1 MAYKSPVTNK
11 YMGSSFAGRVNPG
24 RENELTQ
31 LARSLDTFSDAL
43 PQGLQAYKGKKVEDA
58 QERLEELKTTMS
70 PEELNAYILKGEDPV
85 LSNKWAVSVVD
96 GQVGRFEAAH
106 TIRKIVENGEQY
118 NFPEQDRRS
127 FYNLFMPDM
136 STKSS
141 SFKNGFSVHLNDWM
155 ANDLMRDAQRRA
167 EFKQEN
173 KINEI
178 VTFYSTA
185 QYENMEEFWTYANSL
200 KSELPST
207 DGKKNFF
214 ASNEDINNAAIQF
227 AKNILLNAQQPSDLD
242 LARNILTSDRGK
254 GENGTVLGS
263 LKDTNRTDVAELL
276 NKINDADFA
285 LLNRNR
291 TIEQYQDEIAFDEVM
306 SRAMK
311 PEILNDFAAQQK
323 FIEEVGAIDPKLVP
337 IYKQL
342 IDVNREVV
350 RDPTIINNFRK
361 NIARGDFAGDYE
373 AFLNEFIALGIPN
386 NKYESLRV
394 DWSQAHAREF
404 NGEAQIHE
412 SNSDYK
418 RGIANAKSVVRSLY
432 TIMKDNY
439 PIELPNAG
447 EAIVNVEEFF
457 IDAITAYEAEARD
470 AGREI
475 SNQERKDFMRELR
488 DTAIEQFKPD
498 LEDTR
503 PAAIGDGLSMGE
515 LMSEVTANQT
525 NTATILQDFANQA
538 ESFDFT
544 PFEETDN
551 MQVADQRERYME
563 DFTEEVATKLFNEVL
578 PDYLSNNIRAFVAS
592 IRPEQVQQLAEAY
605 RVTEDEMLRILGR
618 MEEMQTDG

>member
-214 ASNEDINNAAIQF
+214 ASNEDINNDALEDSKEIETNVISDNPKSMGHGPAIRRM
-227 AKNILLNAQQPSDLD
+227 LD
-242 LARNILTSDRGK
+242 EHEIDPAEIIGTGK
-254 GENGTVLGS
+254 DGRIT
-263 LKDTNRTDVAELL
+263 KTDVKNYL
-276 NKINDADFA
+276 NQSKSNNSKKTND
-285 LLNRNR
+285 LPS
-291 TIEQYQDEIAFDEVM
+291 QDNLREVERVPM
-306 SRAMK
+306 SRM
-311 PEILNDFAAQQK
+311 
-323 FIEEVGAIDPKLVP
+323 
-337 IYKQL
+337 
-342 IDVNREVV
+342 RS
-350 RDPTIINNFRK
+350 T
-361 NIARGDFAGDYE
+361 IARRLLSVSQETAMLTTFNEVDMQPIKNLRNEYGEDFLSNHGIKLGFMGFFVA
-373 AFLNEFIALGIPN
+373 ASIVALK
-386 NKYESLRV
+386 KYP
-394 DWSQAHAREF
+394 
-404 NGEAQIHE
+404 
-412 SNSDYK
+412 
-418 RGIANAKSVVRSLY
+418 IANASIDGDDVVYHGFQDISVAVSTDKGLVVPV
-432 TIMKDNY
+432 I
-439 PIELPNAG
+439 
-447 EAIVNVEEFF
+447 
-457 IDAITAYEAEARD
+457 RD
-470 AGREI
+470 ADMMTLPEI
-475 SNQERKDFMRELR
+475 EK
-488 DTAIEQFKPD
+488 
-498 LEDTR
+498 
-503 PAAIGDGLSMGE
+503 
-515 LMSEVTANQT
+515 
-525 NTATILQDFANQA
+525 
-538 ESFDFT
+538 
-544 PFEETDN
+544 
-551 MQVADQRERYME
+551 
-563 DFTEEVATKLFNEVL
+563 
-578 PDYLSNNIRAFVAS
+578 
-592 IRPEQVQQLAEAY
+592 
-605 RVTEDEMLRILGR
+605 RILEFSSKAQDGKLSI
-618 MEEMQTDG
+618 EEMQGGTFTISNGGVFGSLLSTPILNAPQTAILGMHKIQDRPIVVDGKIEIRPMMYLALSYDHRLLDGKDAVSFLISIKEQLEKPERLLLNL